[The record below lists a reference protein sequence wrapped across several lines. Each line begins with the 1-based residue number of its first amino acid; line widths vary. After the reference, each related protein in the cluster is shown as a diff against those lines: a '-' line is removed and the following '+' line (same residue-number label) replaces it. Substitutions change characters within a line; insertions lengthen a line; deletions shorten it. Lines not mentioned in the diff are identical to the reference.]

1 MSKFDD
7 TVKELESQVHDLEED
22 LAKKVEILDEEGKE
36 KAKILVNKT
45 KEAIKSSIEK
55 VGNIISDV
63 KEDEK
68 LEEFLEKVKAK
79 SLEAVEFTKEKIGE
93 LTKPKQEDEQT
104 RSLDSVFEDVLNE
117 FDKVKESEAYKKTA
131 DLLAE
136 LSAKINEFFER
147 PEVKSAINK
156 AKVTTVNIAEKGVE
170 GLKKALNTEEIPT
183 EEKEEPKE

>member
-1 MSKFDD
+1 MAKFED

-79 SLEAVEFTKEKIGE
+79 SLEAVEFTKGKISE
-93 LTKPKQEDEQT
+93 LTKPKEEEKAK
-104 RSLDSVFEDVLNE
+104 SLENVFEDVLGE
-117 FDKVKESEAYKKTA
+117 LDKIKDSDAYKKTV

-136 LSAKINEFFER
+136 LSAKINEFLER
-147 PEVKSAINK
+147 PEVKNAINK
-156 AKVTTVNIAEKGVE
+156 AKVATVNIAEKGVE
-170 GLKKALNTEEIPT
+170 GLKKALNTDEVPAE